1 MLNRFLDLLFG
12 KVYRYK
18 NEHIFIHI
26 LCLIALGC
34 YGFVFGYE
42 AGVKGQFS
50 EVVLLVIQ
58 TIGTVSIM
66 YSSLYLWYVMVHIPT
81 EKKKQEYQKELERLN
96 SALEEIREAKREY
109 EKEYTE
115 LLKDQ
120 EKKHD

>member
-1 MLNRFLDLLFG
+1 MLNRFLDLMFG
-12 KVYRYK
+12 KVRKYK
-18 NEHIFIHI
+18 NGDIAIHI
-26 LCLIALGC
+26 LCVIALGC
-34 YGFVFGYE
+34 YSFTFGYE

-50 EVVLLVIQ
+50 EVTLLIIQ

-115 LLKDQ
+115 LLKGQ

>member
-1 MLNRFLDLLFG
+1 MLNRFLDLMFG

-18 NEHIFIHI
+18 NEHILIHI

-42 AGVKGQFS
+42 AGTKGQFS
-50 EVVLLVIQ
+50 EVALLVIQ

-81 EKKKQEYQKELERLN
+81 LKKRAEYQKELDRLN
-96 SALEEIREAKREY
+96 RQLDEIREAN
-109 EKEYTE
+109 KEYVE
-115 LLKDQ
+115 LLKEQ